1 MDNRQINEERRA
13 WSVERKAKNNAE
25 TLYPLRITHYALR
38 ITHYVSRFWLSDF
51 LVVVLSFLSIAVISQ
66 IAVGQQ
72 PIPSL
77 AELESRL
84 AKNPNDADA
93 HYELGL
99 TLAMKGDVDS
109 ALTHLERAT
118 HLVPKELKY
127 GNAYRMMCIK
137 FRQIDRGIKF
147 LEKSVEEMEKANQ
160 DIPELRLNLALA
172 YVDKMPSSDIGIV
185 TQARLS
191 TKSIRQL
198 EDVLAK
204 QPDSWAGTYALGMN
218 HLYWP
223 KALRHAPKSIEA
235 FQRCLAIQEKV
246 IKETGE
252 PKPHFVRG
260 YLGLGDA
267 YVKDKKFDEARGVW
281 RSAEAHFPDDPHLK
295 QRLAL
300 TDDKT
305 LGKFVD
311 KERGLGVVVD
321 TDLTI
326 LWGHESVYQDVF
338 ENR

>member
-1 MDNRQINEERRA
+1 MIDGRRIHKK
-13 WSVERKAKNNAE
+13 S
-25 TLYPLRITHYALR
+25 
-38 ITHYVSRFWLSDF
+38 
-51 LVVVLSFLSIAVISQ
+51 LVVVLSILSLVVISQ
-66 IAVGQQ
+66 ITRGQQ
-72 PIPSL
+72 PTPGL

-84 AKNPNDADA
+84 AQNPNDADA

-99 TLAMKGDVDS
+99 ALAMKGDVDS

-118 HLVPKELKY
+118 HLAPEVLKC
-127 GNAYRMMCIK
+127 GNAYRMMAIK
-137 FRQIDRGIKF
+137 FRQIDRAIKF
-147 LEKSVEEMEKANQ
+147 LDKAVEEMEKANQ
-160 DIPELRLNLALA
+160 VEDSRNGDIPELRLNLALA

-235 FQRCLAIQEKV
+235 FQRCLAIQEKM

-267 YVKDKKFDEARGVW
+267 YVKDKKFEEAREIW
-281 RSAEAHFPDDPHLK
+281 RSAEAHFPDDPRLK

-300 TDDKT
+300 TDNKT

-311 KERGLGVVVD
+311 KERGLGVVVN

-326 LWGHESVYQDVF
+326 LWGPESVYQDVF
-338 ENR
+338 EKR